1 MLKSHGEGD
10 EMAYSKSTKKNLLES
25 LDSLSEREF
34 REALTFIEFLKL
46 RQEQWFISYVNQRT
60 EEALLAKKAG
70 KKFSTLEELQRELG

>member
-1 MLKSHGEGD
+1 MLKSHAEEG
-10 EMAYSKSTKKNLLES
+10 EMAYSKRMRKNLLET

-46 RQEQWFISYVNQRT
+46 RQEQWFINYVNQRT

-70 KKFSTLEELQRELG
+70 KKFSTLEELQRELS